1 MTAQSSLEKSL
12 SIAFTM
18 ARQQLYTIQAITD
31 SQARVICT
39 AALKRD
45 IQDLIVM
52 IDMFTIEYECLK
64 FHKPTQYIDAR
75 VTNLL
80 SKHMLRPV
88 EARLI
93 LEDENSQNIESVPDG
108 KLVNMLKLRQEA
120 EELLKI
126 ASSQVDYP

>member
-1 MTAQSSLEKSL
+1 
-12 SIAFTM
+12 
-18 ARQQLYTIQAITD
+18 
-31 SQARVICT
+31 
-39 AALKRD
+39 
-45 IQDLIVM
+45 
-52 IDMFTIEYECLK
+52 
-64 FHKPTQYIDAR
+64 
-75 VTNLL
+75 
-80 SKHMLRPV
+80 MLRPV